1 MLQNLL
7 YLLFLA
13 QALLPWVTGSFSE
26 EEKEAMM
33 GSLREATK
41 NTMFDQWLGAVQQSG
56 AAAAAAASAGTAI
69 EDQQGSAPAAAAGA
83 GAVAAP
89 EQQQQQQMPMSDLA
103 EIAEYL
109 AGSGSLP
116 QVLQQQQ
123 LPLGSVPPALH
134 QQQCLTEVS
143 GTVAESTNYVPGW
156 EDIFNINQK
165 QLEAAIRRV
174 SNDPNLEPQR
184 KAYLIQNIM
193 VSRYIVAQ
201 QRRMQTGGGSAGAAA
216 AAATAGAAAAGQML
230 PPAVQHQHVQH
241 QHAPAHGNM
250 AGGCCHHD
258 AHADRQQQQQHHVQ
272 VQPSSSS
279 AVTAPQQQQQQPV
292 RTYADAAAGV
302 LGCKHYR
309 RSAQLVA
316 PCCGKVFT
324 CRCVESFGFHA
335 LIMMSKTGLCM
346 HLFRSSVCMC
356 VARSCK
362 GHLYVR
368 LLVFRAASVAAAM
381 CPMCSIM
388 PSMERCCITACLA
401 AAHII
406 PL

>member
-1 MLQNLL
+1 LL
-7 YLLFLA
+7 

-56 AAAAAAASAGTAI
+56 AAAAAAASAGTAV
-69 EDQQGSAPAAAAGA
+69 EDQPLGPTAAAAGS
-83 GAVAAP
+83 GAAAAP
-89 EQQQQQQMPMSDLA
+89 EQQQQQQQMPMSDLA

-123 LPLGSVPPALH
+123 QVPLGSVPPALH

-216 AAATAGAAAAGQML
+216 AAAATAGAAAAGQML

-241 QHAPAHGNM
+241 QYAHAHGNM

-258 AHADRQQQQQHHVQ
+258 AHADRQQQQQQHHHVQ

-279 AVTAPQQQQQQPV
+279 AVTAPQQQQQQQQQPV
-292 RTYADAAAGV
+292 RTYADTAAGV

-316 PCCGKVFT
+316 PCCDKVFT
-324 CRCVESFGFHA
+324 CRWVGSLEY
-335 LIMMSKTGLCM
+335 M
-346 HLFRSSVCMC
+346 H
-356 VARSCK
+356 
-362 GHLYVR
+362 
-368 LLVFRAASVAAAM
+368 
-381 CPMCSIM
+381 
-388 PSMERCCITACLA
+388 
-401 AAHII
+401 
-406 PL
+406 

>member
-1 MLQNLL
+1 MCTRL
-7 YLLFLA
+7 

-56 AAAAAAASAGTAI
+56 AAAAAAAGASTAAA
-69 EDQQGSAPAAAAGA
+69 DAQQQQPAAAAGA
-83 GAVAAP
+83 GAS
-89 EQQQQQQMPMSDLA
+89 EQQQQQQQQMPMSDLA

-109 AGSGSLP
+109 TGSSSGNLP
-116 QVLQQQQ
+116 QGLLPSAAHQQQQQQ
-123 LPLGSVPPALH
+123 LC
-134 QQQCLTEVS
+134 QTEVS

-201 QRRMQTGGGSAGAAA
+201 QRRMQTAGSAAA
-216 AAATAGAAAAGQML
+216 AAPAAAASGVGIGQLPAGQML
-230 PPAVQHQHVQH
+230 LPPVQQQQHG
-241 QHAPAHGNM
+241 HAHVHSH
-250 AGGCCHHD
+250 AGGCCHH
-258 AHADRQQQQQHHVQ
+258 HEQQQQHSQQQQQAVPVQ
-272 VQPSSSS
+272 QSSSS
-279 AVTAPQQQQQQPV
+279 MPVQQQPQQQPV

-316 PCCGKVFT
+316 PCCGKVYT
-324 CRCVESFGFHA
+324 CRCAAYA
-335 LIMMSKTGLCM
+335 LMVKHWLHYCCSALNTRAVL
-346 HLFRSSVCMC
+346 VW
-356 VARSCK
+356 
-362 GHLYVR
+362 R
-368 LLVFRAASVAAAM
+368 LALLAASVVWYINNICNM
-381 CPMCSIM
+381 
-388 PSMERCCITACLA
+388 
-401 AAHII
+401 HK
-406 PL
+406 

>member
-1 MLQNLL
+1 M
-7 YLLFLA
+7 
-13 QALLPWVTGSFSE
+13 T
-26 EEKEAMM
+26 
-33 GSLREATK
+33 
-41 NTMFDQWLGAVQQSG
+41 
-56 AAAAAAASAGTAI
+56 
-69 EDQQGSAPAAAAGA
+69 
-83 GAVAAP
+83 
-89 EQQQQQQMPMSDLA
+89 DLA

-109 AGSGSLP
+109 TGGSGST
-116 QVLQQQQ
+116 LQQQQ
-123 LPLGSVPPALH
+123 QQLSLGLLAPALH

-201 QRRMQTGGGSAGAAA
+201 QRRMQTSGSVGGAAA
-216 AAATAGAAAAGQML
+216 AAGDAAAGGAPTSAGQML
-230 PPAVQHQHVQH
+230 PPPTQQQHQHV
-241 QHAPAHGNM
+241 HAHAHVHA

-258 AHADRQQQQQHHVQ
+258 AHADGQQQQLHAHAHAHHAQHQ
-272 VQPSSSS
+272 QSSSS
-279 AVTAPQQQQQQPV
+279 SNAPAAAGPAALAQQQQQQQQQPV

-324 CRCVESFGFHA
+324 CRWIEQETCCCFCGSHVSPANARLQPSSETVRH
-335 LIMMSKTGLCM
+335 GLCAQHSLWLR
-346 HLFRSSVCMC
+346 HLLSHGLRNWKCIAAVRVSV
-356 VARSCK
+356 R
-362 GHLYVR
+362 
-368 LLVFRAASVAAAM
+368 VAAGW
-381 CPMCSIM
+381 CT
-388 PSMERCCITACLA
+388 EVHV
-401 AAHII
+401 AH
-406 PL
+406 L